1 MLAEK
6 ACQISIW
13 QIALVLSKI
22 VQNVLSTKFKSF
34 LSKFQAVNFVFGEQ
48 NSPKFAPCSQTKSV
62 NALQK
67 LVTQSLKWCLCE
79 GMTLQI
85 EMSPM
90 ITTQGG

>member
-48 NSPKFAPCSQTKSV
+48 NSPKFAPC
-62 NALQK
+62 
-67 LVTQSLKWCLCE
+67 
-79 GMTLQI
+79 
-85 EMSPM
+85 
-90 ITTQGG
+90 